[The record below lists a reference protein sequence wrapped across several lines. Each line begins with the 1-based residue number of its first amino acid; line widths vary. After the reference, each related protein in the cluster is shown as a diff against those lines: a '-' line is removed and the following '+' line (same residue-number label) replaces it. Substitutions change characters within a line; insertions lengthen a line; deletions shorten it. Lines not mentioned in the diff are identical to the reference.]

1 MALLL
6 LTFSFFSV
14 VQLCVTLCDSMD
26 YSSPGSS
33 AHGFLQ
39 ARILEWVAIPFSK
52 RFSLHKDWTRV
63 SCIVS
68 RFFTIW
74 ITCYLIISVCKVLSV
89 MSNSATIWTI
99 AHQTP
104 LSMGFSRQ
112 KYWSGLPFPTLGD
125 LPNPGLN
132 PHLLCLLHWQA
143 GSLPP
148 VPPGKP
154 TFSISSV

>member
-89 MSNSATIWTI
+89 MSNSATIWTA
-99 AHQTP
+99 AHHAP
-104 LSMGFSRQ
+104 LSIKFFRQ
-112 KYWSGLPFPTLGD
+112 DILEWV
-125 LPNPGLN
+125 
-132 PHLLCLLHWQA
+132 A
-143 GSLPP
+143 
-148 VPPGKP
+148 
-154 TFSISSV
+154 ISSSKGSSWPRDQACISCFSSTGRRILDHWAT